1 MTSEGRSTLILS
13 LVVGVFVGLGYFLFL
28 LSFQ

>member
-13 LVVGVFVGLGYFLFL
+13 LVVGVFVGLGSFLFL